1 MNKTILFFLALV
13 LAATTACG
21 RGSSNNNP
29 VKEETMATE
38 GNGKVIHLTKA
49 EFLAKVYNFE
59 KNPEEWKYEGDKPA
73 IVDFYADWCG
83 PCKMLSLVLDQI
95 KDVKIVKVDVDESP
109 NLCKQYA
116 IMSVPTLMIFKD
128 GKMISKKN
136 GYMPLEMI
144 NSWIEENR

>member
-1 MNKTILFFLALV
+1 MAQILNNDNFN
-13 LAATTACG
+13 
-21 RGSSNNNP
+21 SSI
-29 VKEETMATE
+29 E
-38 GNGKVIHLTKA
+38 NGVC
-49 EFLAKVYNFE
+49 V
-59 KNPEEWKYEGDKPA
+59 
-73 IVDFYADWCG
+73 VDFFATWCG

-116 IMSVPTLMIFKD
+116 IMSVPTLMIFKN

-136 GYMPLEMI
+136 GYIPLEMI

>member
-1 MNKTILFFLALV
+1 MIIANDNNFNEVVNEEFV
-13 LAATTACG
+13 L
-21 RGSSNNNP
+21 
-29 VKEETMATE
+29 
-38 GNGKVIHLTKA
+38 
-49 EFLAKVYNFE
+49 
-59 KNPEEWKYEGDKPA
+59 
-73 IVDFYADWCG
+73 VDFFATWCG
-83 PCKMLSLVLDQI
+83 LCKMLSLVLDQI